1 MKYRY
6 NTLIFMMILFIN
18 LFFHGTLK
26 KCLEKLFRL
35 LDLIIISPTTENTF
49 DHQKIKLKFN
59 RSCLIQ
65 DQITYTPQTI
75 VNIYIVFEITKKNH
89 ISDYP
94 TLENC
99 LFSSVKLTKNPDID
113 ILVMVSDLIEKENF
127 HLAMD
132 LVKM

>member
-26 KCLEKLFRL
+26 ERLEKLLRL
-35 LDLIIISPTTENTF
+35 LDLIQTGNTF
-49 DHQKIKLKFN
+49 DHQKIKVKLYG
-59 RSCLIQ
+59 SCLIE

-75 VNIYIVFEITKKNH
+75 VNIYTAYEITKKNY

-99 LFSSVKLTKNPDID
+99 LVLLN
-113 ILVMVSDLIEKENF
+113 
-127 HLAMD
+127 
-132 LVKM
+132 